1 MPDGIRPIRKNQATR
16 TELAVKFIDEAS
28 IDVIG
33 GNGGNGSASFR
44 REKFIPRG
52 GPNGGDGGRGGSVW
66 AVGDENINTLIDYR
80 FTRKFVAPSGEHGM
94 GSDCYGRAGKD
105 IILRM
110 PVGTI
115 ITDEK
120 SGEVIADLSENGKKA
135 LVAAGGKGGLG
146 NLHFKSPTNRAPR
159 QFTLGEPGQAR
170 SLKLELKVLADVGL
184 LGYPNA
190 GKSTF
195 ITAVSNARPKI
206 ADYPF
211 TTMSP
216 HLGVVRIEQENSF
229 VIADI
234 PGLIEGAAEGAGLGH
249 EFLRHVERTKIL
261 LHVVDAASTEGR
273 APVDDIYKINE
284 ELKAYNPR
292 MATLPQVIAANKT
305 DVIYSEDEDPVERI
319 RAEFE
324 PQGMKVF
331 SISAVSGKGLKELL
345 YYVRELLDALP
356 KEAVVFEQEYD
367 PNEYNPND
375 NLPYTVEKSE
385 EEENTYVV
393 EGPKIERM
401 LGYTNLDS
409 EKGFQFFQNFLK
421 TTGILDELEA
431 AGIQEG
437 DTVRMYGLKFDY
449 YK

>member
-249 EFLRHVERTKIL
+249 EFLRHLERTKLL
-261 LHVVDAASTEGR
+261 LH
-273 APVDDIYKINE
+273 II
-284 ELKAYNPR
+284 
-292 MATLPQVIAANKT
+292 
-305 DVIYSEDEDPVERI
+305 DVMPFDGEDPIEK
-319 RAEFE
+319 AH
-324 PQGMKVF
+324 
-331 SISAVSGKGLKELL
+331 AL
-345 YYVRELLDALP
+345 VRELGKYSDTLLAKPRWVVVNKLDLVPAEDREELVKKLHDALCP
-356 KEAVVFEQEYD
+356 DGRPFFAISAATREGTKEVVMA
-367 PNEYNPND
+367 
-375 NLPYTVEKSE
+375 
-385 EEENTYVV
+385 
-393 EGPKIERM
+393 IA
-401 LGYTNLDS
+401 
-409 EKGFQFFQNFLK
+409 QF
-421 TTGILDELEA
+421 LDEQRRAERLKAEAERNPRFANTDEA
-431 AGIQEG
+431 AEEPAAETASA
-437 DTVRMYGLKFDY
+437 D
-449 YK
+449 

>member
-1 MPDGIRPIRKNQATR
+1 M
-16 TELAVKFIDEAS
+16 KFIDEAS

-195 ITAVSNARPKI
+195 ITAVSNVRPKI

-249 EFLRHVERTKIL
+249 EFLRHLERTKLL
-261 LHVVDAASTEGR
+261 LHIIDAMPFDG
-273 APVDDIYKINE
+273 
-284 ELKAYNPR
+284 
-292 MATLPQVIAANKT
+292 
-305 DVIYSEDEDPVERI
+305 EDPIEK
-319 RAEFE
+319 AH
-324 PQGMKVF
+324 
-331 SISAVSGKGLKELL
+331 AL
-345 YYVRELLDALP
+345 VRELGKYSDTLLAKPRWVVVNKLDLVPAEDREELVKKLHDALCP
-356 KEAVVFEQEYD
+356 DGRPFFAISAATREGTKEVVMAIAQFLDEQRRAERLKA
-367 PNEYNPND
+367 EAERNPRFANTD
-375 NLPYTVEKSE
+375 EAAEEPAAETASE
-385 EEENTYVV
+385 EAADD
-393 EGPKIERM
+393 KA
-401 LGYTNLDS
+401 DS
-409 EKGFQFFQNFLK
+409 E
-421 TTGILDELEA
+421 
-431 AGIQEG
+431 
-437 DTVRMYGLKFDY
+437 
-449 YK
+449 

>member
-249 EFLRHVERTKIL
+249 EFLRHLERTKLL
-261 LHVVDAASTEGR
+261 LHIIDAMPFDG
-273 APVDDIYKINE
+273 
-284 ELKAYNPR
+284 
-292 MATLPQVIAANKT
+292 
-305 DVIYSEDEDPVERI
+305 EDPIEK
-319 RAEFE
+319 AH
-324 PQGMKVF
+324 
-331 SISAVSGKGLKELL
+331 AL
-345 YYVRELLDALP
+345 VRELGKYSDTLLAKPRWVVVNKLDLVPAEDREELVKKLHDALCP
-356 KEAVVFEQEYD
+356 DGRPFFAISAATREGTKEVVMAIAQFLDEHRRAERLKA
-367 PNEYNPND
+367 EAERNPRFANTD
-375 NLPYTVEKSE
+375 EAAEEPAAETASE
-385 EEENTYVV
+385 EAADD
-393 EGPKIERM
+393 KA
-401 LGYTNLDS
+401 DS
-409 EKGFQFFQNFLK
+409 E
-421 TTGILDELEA
+421 
-431 AGIQEG
+431 
-437 DTVRMYGLKFDY
+437 
-449 YK
+449 